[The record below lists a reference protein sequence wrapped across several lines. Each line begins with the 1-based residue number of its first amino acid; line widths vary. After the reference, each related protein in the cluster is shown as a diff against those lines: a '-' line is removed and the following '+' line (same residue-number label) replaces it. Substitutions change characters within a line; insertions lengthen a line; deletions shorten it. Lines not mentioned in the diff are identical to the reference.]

1 MPTVRTKMVRSPLW
15 AGPCDSGP
23 QGGITFSLLSRFISC
38 RERFRIAVIEGLRP
52 VDAFNHRIAFGSMW
66 HVCEEAHS
74 SPDRGPEC
82 QLWEVELQRAAQNLC
97 RLYPMSQ
104 EQVDHWYNVIRVTF
118 PLYVEYWAKHPD
130 MIARRPLL
138 SEQSFNVPH
147 RLPSGR
153 TVRLRG
159 KWDSVDL
166 VGEGKGT
173 RVILQENKTK
183 GDVREAQ
190 LRRQL
195 RFDLQLGIY
204 LVALR
209 YTQMDS
215 YEPWGRLA
223 IGGVRYNV
231 VRRPLSGGKGSIVR
245 HKPTKSNPDGES
257 KEDFFLRLRDII
269 AASPQDY
276 FMRWDVG
283 ITPSDILKFRREC
296 LDPILEQLCDW
307 WEWVSGCYS
316 KRLNVWDNDVSIQCT
331 PWSDNPAHSSAIH
344 WRHPFGV
351 FDALN
356 EGGSSDLDEY
366 LETGS
371 TVGLERASTLF
382 PELEGDNGVSA

>member
-1 MPTVRTKMVRSPLW
+1 MPTIRTKTVRSPLW
-15 AGPCDSGP
+15 TGPCDSGP
-23 QGGITFSLLSRFISC
+23 QGGITFSLLSRFLSC
-38 RERFRIAVIEGLRP
+38 RERFRIAVVEGLRP
-52 VDAFNHRIAFGSMW
+52 VDAFNHRIAFGDAW
-66 HVCEEAHS
+66 HICEEALAWQD
-74 SPDRGPEC
+74 PDGVVDFGDKP
-82 QLWEVELQRAAQNLC
+82 WEAPLLYWGQQTC
-97 RLYPMSQ
+97 KQYPMAA
-104 EQVDHWYNVIRVTF
+104 EQVDHWYNVCKVAF

-130 MIARRPLL
+130 VIARRPIF
-138 SEQSFNVPH
+138 SEQSFSVPY
-147 RLPSGR
+147 RLPSNR
-153 TVRLRG
+153 IVRLRG

-166 VGEGKGT
+166 VGGGKGT
-173 RVILQENKTK
+173 RVVLQENKTK

-190 LRRQL
+190 IRRQL
-195 RFDLQLGIY
+195 RMDLQVMLY
-204 LVALR
+204 LVALQVVQEAEEESLTIR
-209 YTQMDS
+209 KEVRRTLCKT
-215 YEPWGRLA
+215 R

-257 KEDFFLRLRDII
+257 KEAFFLRLRGII

-307 WEWVSGCYS
+307 WEAMQDCDGDYF
-316 KRLNVWDNDVSIQCT
+316 RPPT
-331 PWSDNPAHSSAIH
+331 PHGPVH

-351 FDALN
+351 YDALN

-382 PELEGDNGVSA
+382 PELEE

>member
-1 MPTVRTKMVRSPLW
+1 MPTIKTKTIRSPLW

-23 QGGITFSLLSRFISC
+23 QGGITFSLLSKFLSC

-66 HVCEEAHS
+66 HVCEEAYS

-104 EQVDHWYNVIRVTF
+104 EQVDHWYNVCRVTF

-130 MIARRPLL
+130 VIARRPLL
-138 SEQSFNVPH
+138 SEQSFSVPY
-147 RLPSGR
+147 RLPSNR
-153 TVRLRG
+153 IVRLRG

-166 VGEGKGT
+166 VGEGKGA

-190 LRRQL
+190 LKRQL
-195 RFDLQLGIY
+195 RFDLQLGLY
-204 LVALR
+204 LVALHKVQEDKGQSLTTYGKAMR
-209 YTQMDS
+209 VL
-215 YEPWGRLA
+215 YETR

-245 HKPTKSNPDGES
+245 HKPTKSNPEGES
-257 KEDFFLRLRDII
+257 KDAFFLRLRDII
-269 AASPQDY
+269 AESPQGY

-307 WEWVSGCYS
+307 WEAMQDCDGDYF
-316 KRLNVWDNDVSIQCT
+316 RPPT
-331 PWSDNPAHSSAIH
+331 PHGYVH
-344 WRHPFGV
+344 WRHPFGI

-371 TVGLERASTLF
+371 TVGLERARTLF
-382 PELEGDNGVSA
+382 SELEE

>member
-1 MPTVRTKMVRSPLW
+1 MPTIKTKTVRSPLW

-52 VDAFNHRIAFGSMW
+52 VDAFNHRLAFGSMW
-66 HVCEEAHS
+66 HVAEEELAKEVRVG
-74 SPDRGPEC
+74 DRRYDTEPGI
-82 QLWEVELQRAAQNLC
+82 AALTSFASDLC
-97 RLYPMSQ
+97 RQYPMSQ
-104 EQVDHWYNVIRVTF
+104 EQVDHWYNVVKVTF
-118 PLYVEYWAKHPD
+118 PLYVDYWSKHPD

-138 SEQSFNVPH
+138 SEQSFSVPYP
-147 RLPSGR
+147 LPSKR
-153 TVRLRG
+153 VVTLRG

-166 VGEGKGT
+166 VGDGKGA
-173 RVILQENKTK
+173 RIILQENKTK

-195 RFDLQLGIY
+195 RMDLQTMLY
-204 LVALR
+204 LVALELFQVQPGQ
-209 YTQMDS
+209 Y
-215 YEPWGRLA
+215 RLGGEGIPRGVR

-245 HKPTKSNPDGES
+245 HKPMKSNPEGES

-269 AASPQDY
+269 AESPQDY

-307 WEWVSGCYS
+307 WDYVKAAALTDGNPFDPKCSGY
-316 KRLNVWDNDVSIQCT
+316 RM
-331 PWSDNPAHSSAIH
+331 H
-344 WRHPFGV
+344 WRHPYGV
-351 FDALN
+351 YDALN

-382 PELEGDNGVSA
+382 PELEGDKDVGA

>member
-1 MPTVRTKMVRSPLW
+1 MPTIKTKTVRSPLW

-23 QGGITFSLLSRFISC
+23 QGGITFSLLSKFLSC

-52 VDAFNHRIAFGSMW
+52 VDAFNHRIVFGSMW
-66 HVCEEAHS
+66 HIMEEELAKEVRVG
-74 SPDRGPEC
+74 DRRYDTETGI
-82 QLWEVELQRAAQNLC
+82 AALTSFASDLC
-97 RLYPMSQ
+97 RQYPMSQ

-138 SEQSFNVPH
+138 SEQSFSVPYP
-147 RLPSGR
+147 LPSKR
-153 TVRLRG
+153 VVTLRG

-166 VGEGKGT
+166 VGEGKGA
-173 RVILQENKTK
+173 RVIIQENKTK

-195 RFDLQLGIY
+195 RFDLQTLLY
-204 LVALR
+204 AVALHQYQR
-209 YTQMDS
+209 NSLWQRS
-215 YEPWGRLA
+215 NKSWREVP

-231 VRRPLSGGKGSIVR
+231 VRRPLSGGKGSISR
-245 HKPTKSNPDGES
+245 HKPRKSNPEGES
-257 KEDFFLRLRDII
+257 KEAFFLRLRDII
-269 AASPQDY
+269 AESPQNY

-283 ITPSDILKFRREC
+283 ITPSDVLKFRREC

-307 WEWVSGCYS
+307 WEAMQDCDGDYF
-316 KRLNVWDNDVSIQCT
+316 RPPT
-331 PWSDNPAHSSAIH
+331 PHGYIH

-382 PELEGDNGVSA
+382 PELEE

>member
-1 MPTVRTKMVRSPLW
+1 MPTIKTKTVRSPLW

-38 RERFRIAVIEGLRP
+38 RERFRIAVMEGLRP
-52 VDAFNHRIAFGSMW
+52 VNAFNHRIAFGSMW
-66 HVCEEAHS
+66 HVCEEAYS
-74 SPDRGPEC
+74 SPDTGPEC
-82 QLWEVELQRAAQNLC
+82 QLWNVELQRAAQNLC
-97 RLYPMSQ
+97 RQYPMSQ
-104 EQVDHWYNVIRVTF
+104 EQVDYWYNICRVTF
-118 PLYVEYWAKHPD
+118 PLYVDYWAKHPD

-138 SEQSFNVPH
+138 SEQSFSVPYP
-147 RLPSGR
+147 LPSKR
-153 TVRLRG
+153 VVTLRG
-159 KWDSVDL
+159 KWDSVDM
-166 VGEGKGT
+166 VGEGKGA

-195 RFDLQLGIY
+195 RFDLQLGVY
-204 LVALR
+204 LTALHQYQR
-209 YTQMDS
+209 DS
-215 YEPWGRLA
+215 FWWRANKVWRDLR

-245 HKPTKSNPDGES
+245 HKPTKSNPESES
-257 KEDFFLRLRDII
+257 KEAFFLRLRDII

-283 ITPSDILKFRREC
+283 ITQSDILKFRREC

-307 WEWVSGCYS
+307 WEAMQDCEGDYFRPPTLHGYV
-316 KRLNVWDNDVSIQCT
+316 
-331 PWSDNPAHSSAIH
+331 H
-344 WRHPFGV
+344 WRHPYGV

-382 PELEGDNGVSA
+382 PELEE

>member
-1 MPTVRTKMVRSPLW
+1 MPTIKTKTIRSPLW
-15 AGPCDSGP
+15 AGPCDSEP

-38 RERFRIAVIEGLRP
+38 RERFRIAVMEGLRP

-66 HVCEEAHS
+66 HICEEALAKEVRVGD
-74 SPDRGPEC
+74 DRRDADGTT
-82 QLWEVELQRAAQNLC
+82 AALTSFASDLC
-97 RLYPMSQ
+97 RQYPMSQ
-104 EQVDHWYNVIRVTF
+104 EQVDHWYNVVKVTF

-166 VGEGKGT
+166 VGEGKGA

-245 HKPTKSNPDGES
+245 HKPTRSNPEGES
-257 KEDFFLRLRDII
+257 KEAFFLRLRDII
-269 AASPQDY
+269 AESPQDY

-307 WEWVSGCYS
+307 WEAMQDCDGDYF
-316 KRLNVWDNDVSIQCT
+316 RPPT
-331 PWSDNPAHSSAIH
+331 PHGYVH

-351 FDALN
+351 YDALN

-382 PELEGDNGVSA
+382 PELEE

>member
-1 MPTVRTKMVRSPLW
+1 MPTIKTKAVRSPLW
-15 AGPCDSGP
+15 AGPCDSGH
-23 QGGITFSLLSRFISC
+23 QGGITFSLLSKFLSC
-38 RERFRIAVIEGLRP
+38 RERFRIAVVEGLRP
-52 VDAFNHRIAFGSMW
+52 VDAFNHRIAFGDAW
-66 HVCEEAHS
+66 HICEEALAWRD
-74 SPDRGPEC
+74 PDGVVDSGDKP
-82 QLWEVELQRAAQNLC
+82 WEDPLLYWGQQTCKRYPTAA
-97 RLYPMSQ
+97 
-104 EQVDHWYNVIRVTF
+104 EQVDHWYNVVKVTF

-166 VGEGKGT
+166 VGEGKGA

-245 HKPTKSNPDGES
+245 HNPTKSNPEGES
-257 KEDFFLRLRDII
+257 KDAFFLRLRDII
-269 AASPQDY
+269 ASSPQDY

-307 WEWVSGCYS
+307 WEAMQDCDGDYF
-316 KRLNVWDNDVSIQCT
+316 RPPT
-331 PWSDNPAHSSAIH
+331 PHSYVH
-344 WRHPFGV
+344 WRHPYGV

-371 TVGLERASTLF
+371 TVGLERATTLF
-382 PELEGDNGVSA
+382 SELEGDNGVSA

>member
-1 MPTVRTKMVRSPLW
+1 MPTIRTKTVRSPLW
-15 AGPCDSGP
+15 TGPCDSGP
-23 QGGITFSLLSRFISC
+23 QGGITFSLLSKFLSC

-52 VDAFNHRIAFGSMW
+52 VDVFNHRIAFGSMW
-66 HVCEEAHS
+66 HIAEQEFALIGWNETSQATVN
-74 SPDRGPEC
+74 DF
-82 QLWEVELQRAAQNLC
+82 AARLC
-97 RLYPMSQ
+97 RQYPMSQ
-104 EQVDHWYNVIRVTF
+104 EQVDHWYNVVKVTF
-118 PLYVEYWAKHPD
+118 PLYVDYWAKHPD
-130 MIARRPLL
+130 VISRRPLL
-138 SEQSFNVPH
+138 SEQSFSVPYP
-147 RLPSGR
+147 LPSKR
-153 TVRLRG
+153 VVTLRG

-166 VGEGKGT
+166 VGEGKGA
-173 RVILQENKTK
+173 RVVLQENKTK

-195 RFDLQLGIY
+195 RFDLQTLLY
-204 LVALR
+204 SVALR
-209 YTQMDS
+209 QYQLDS
-215 YEPWGRLA
+215 FWRRSNKLWRDVP

-231 VRRPLSGGKGSIVR
+231 VRRPLSGGKGSISR

-269 AASPQDY
+269 AESPQDY

-307 WEWVSGCYS
+307 WEHVGTAYRIYGDPFRGSELSRG
-316 KRLNVWDNDVSIQCT
+316 L
-331 PWSDNPAHSSAIH
+331 H
-344 WRHPFGV
+344 WRHPYGV

-382 PELEGDNGVSA
+382 PELEGDKDADT

>member
-1 MPTVRTKMVRSPLW
+1 MPTIKTKTVRSPLW

-52 VDAFNHRIAFGSMW
+52 VDSFNHRLAFGDMW
-66 HVCEEAHS
+66 HTCEQALASGVTDWVH
-74 SPDRGPEC
+74 
-82 QLWEVELQRAAQNLC
+82 NLC
-97 RLYPMSQ
+97 LHAQILCRRYPLQQ
-104 EQVDHWYNVIRVTF
+104 EQVDHWYNVCRVTF
-118 PLYVEYWAKHPD
+118 PLYVDYWAKHPD
-130 MIARRPLL
+130 VISRRPLL
-138 SEQSFNVPH
+138 SEQLFNVPYQ
-147 RLPSGR
+147 LPSAR

-166 VGEGKGT
+166 VGEGKGA
-173 RVILQENKTK
+173 RIILQENKTK

-231 VRRPLSGGKGSIVR
+231 IRRPLSGGKGSISR
-245 HKPTKSNPDGES
+245 HKPKKSNPDGES
-257 KEDFFLRLRDII
+257 KEAFFLRLRDII
-269 AASPQDY
+269 AESPQDY
-276 FMRWDVG
+276 FLRWDVG
-283 ITPSDILKFRREC
+283 ITPSGILKFRREC

-307 WEWVSGCYS
+307 WEAMQDCDGDYF
-316 KRLNVWDNDVSIQCT
+316 RPPT
-331 PWSDNPAHSSAIH
+331 PHGYVH

-371 TVGLERASTLF
+371 TVGLERAITLF
-382 PELEGDNGVSA
+382 PELEGDKDVGT

>member
-1 MPTVRTKMVRSPLW
+1 
-15 AGPCDSGP
+15 
-23 QGGITFSLLSRFISC
+23 
-38 RERFRIAVIEGLRP
+38 
-52 VDAFNHRIAFGSMW
+52 
-66 HVCEEAHS
+66 
-74 SPDRGPEC
+74 
-82 QLWEVELQRAAQNLC
+82 
-97 RLYPMSQ
+97 
-104 EQVDHWYNVIRVTF
+104 
-118 PLYVEYWAKHPD
+118 
-130 MIARRPLL
+130 
-138 SEQSFNVPH
+138 
-147 RLPSGR
+147 
-153 TVRLRG
+153 
-159 KWDSVDL
+159 
-166 VGEGKGT
+166 
-173 RVILQENKTK
+173 
-183 GDVREAQ
+183 VREAQ

-245 HKPTKSNPDGES
+245 HKPTRSNPEGES
-257 KEDFFLRLRDII
+257 KEAFFLRLRDII
-269 AASPQDY
+269 AESPQDY

-307 WEWVSGCYS
+307 WEAMQDCDGDYF
-316 KRLNVWDNDVSIQCT
+316 RPPT
-331 PWSDNPAHSSAIH
+331 PHGYVH

-351 FDALN
+351 YDALN

-382 PELEGDNGVSA
+382 PELEE

>member
-1 MPTVRTKMVRSPLW
+1 MPTVKTKTVRSPLW

-66 HVCEEAHS
+66 HVAEEELAKEVRVGGRIY
-74 SPDRGPEC
+74 DAEC
-82 QLWEVELQRAAQNLC
+82 GIAALTSFASDLC
-97 RLYPMSQ
+97 RQYPMSQ
-104 EQVDHWYNVIRVTF
+104 EQVDHWYNVVKVTF

-138 SEQSFNVPH
+138 SEQSFSVPYH
-147 RLPSGR
+147 LPSNR
-153 TVRLRG
+153 IVRLRG

-166 VGEGKGT
+166 VGEGKSA

-183 GDVREAQ
+183 GDVREPQ

-195 RFDLQLGIY
+195 RMDLQVMLY
-204 LVALR
+204 LVALTEGWYQGQSWSHIKPSAR
-209 YTQMDS
+209 
-215 YEPWGRLA
+215 

-257 KEDFFLRLRDII
+257 KEAFFLRLRDII
-269 AASPQDY
+269 AESPQDY

-307 WEWVSGCYS
+307 WEAMQDCDGDYF
-316 KRLNVWDNDVSIQCT
+316 RPPT
-331 PWSDNPAHSSAIH
+331 PHGYVH

-382 PELEGDNGVSA
+382 PELEE

>member
-1 MPTVRTKMVRSPLW
+1 MPTIKTVRSPLW

-52 VDAFNHRIAFGSMW
+52 VDAFNHRLAFGDAW
-66 HVCEEAHS
+66 HLCEEALAWQD
-74 SPDRGPEC
+74 PDGVVASKERP
-82 QLWEVELQRAAQNLC
+82 WEDPLLYWGQQTCKRYPTAA
-97 RLYPMSQ
+97 

-138 SEQSFNVPH
+138 SEQSFSVPY
-147 RLPSGR
+147 RLSSNR

-166 VGEGKGT
+166 VGEGKGA

-190 LRRQL
+190 IRRQL
-195 RFDLQLGIY
+195 RFDLQLGSY
-204 LVALR
+204 LVAL
-209 YTQMDS
+209 TEEWHQGQ
-215 YEPWGRLA
+215 PWSNINPSVR

-307 WEWVSGCYS
+307 WEAMQDCDGDYF
-316 KRLNVWDNDVSIQCT
+316 RPPT
-331 PWSDNPAHSSAIH
+331 PHGPVH

-351 FDALN
+351 YDALN
-356 EGGSSDLDEY
+356 EGGASDRDEY

-382 PELEGDNGVSA
+382 PELEE

>member
-1 MPTVRTKMVRSPLW
+1 MPTIRTKTVRSPLW

-52 VDAFNHRIAFGSMW
+52 VDVFNHRIAFGDAW
-66 HVCEEAHS
+66 HICEEALAWQD
-74 SPDRGPEC
+74 PDGVVASKERP
-82 QLWEVELQRAAQNLC
+82 WEDPLLYWGQQTCKRYPTAA
-97 RLYPMSQ
+97 
-104 EQVDHWYNVIRVTF
+104 EQVDHWYNVCRVTF

-166 VGEGKGT
+166 VGEGKGA

-245 HKPTKSNPDGES
+245 HKPTRSNPEGES
-257 KEDFFLRLRDII
+257 KEAFFLRLRDII
-269 AASPQDY
+269 AESPQDY

-307 WEWVSGCYS
+307 WEAMQDCDGDYF
-316 KRLNVWDNDVSIQCT
+316 RPPT
-331 PWSDNPAHSSAIH
+331 PHGYVH

-351 FDALN
+351 YDALN

-382 PELEGDNGVSA
+382 PELEE

>member
-1 MPTVRTKMVRSPLW
+1 MPTMRTKTVRSPLW

-52 VDAFNHRIAFGSMW
+52 VDSFNHRIAFGSMW
-66 HVCEEAHS
+66 HICEEA
-74 SPDRGPEC
+74 
-82 QLWEVELQRAAQNLC
+82 LAKEVRVGGRKYDTEPGIAALTSFASDLC
-97 RLYPMSQ
+97 RQYPMSQ
-104 EQVDHWYNVIRVTF
+104 EQVDHWYNVCRVTF
-118 PLYVEYWAKHPD
+118 PLYVEYWSKHPD

-138 SEQSFNVPH
+138 SEQSFSVPYH
-147 RLPSGR
+147 LPSGR

-166 VGEGKGT
+166 VGEGKGA
-173 RVILQENKTK
+173 RIILQENKTK

-195 RFDLQLGIY
+195 RMDLQTMLY
-204 LVALR
+204 LVTLELFQVQPGQ
-209 YTQMDS
+209 Y
-215 YEPWGRLA
+215 RLGGEGIPRGVR

-245 HKPTKSNPDGES
+245 HKPTKSNPEGES

-269 AASPQDY
+269 AESPQDY

-296 LDPILEQLCDW
+296 LDSILEQLCDW
-307 WEWVSGCYS
+307 WEWAKVWGQAEVS
-316 KRLNVWDNDVSIQCT
+316 KRGK
-331 PWSDNPAHSSAIH
+331 HH
-344 WRHPFGV
+344 WRHPYGV

-356 EGGSSDLDEY
+356 EGGFSDLDEY

>member
-1 MPTVRTKMVRSPLW
+1 MPTIKTVHSPLW

-38 RERFRIAVIEGLRP
+38 RERFRIAVIEGLQP
-52 VDAFNHRIAFGSMW
+52 VDAFNHRLAFGSMW
-66 HVCEEAHS
+66 HVCEEALAKEVRVG
-74 SPDRGPEC
+74 DRRCDNDGIT
-82 QLWEVELQRAAQNLC
+82 AALTSFASDLC

-104 EQVDHWYNVIRVTF
+104 EQVDHWYNVVKVTF

-138 SEQSFNVPH
+138 SEQSFSVPY
-147 RLPSGR
+147 RLPSNR
-153 TVRLRG
+153 IVRLRG
-159 KWDSVDL
+159 KWDSVGL
-166 VGEGKGT
+166 VGEGKGA

-195 RFDLQLGIY
+195 RFDLQTLLY
-204 LVALR
+204 AVALHQ
-209 YTQMDS
+209 YQSDS
-215 YEPWGRLA
+215 FWQRSNKSWRKIP

-245 HKPTKSNPDGES
+245 HKPTKSNPEGES
-257 KEDFFLRLRDII
+257 KEAFFLRLRDII
-269 AASPQDY
+269 AESPQDY

-283 ITPSDILKFRREC
+283 ITPSDILRFRREC

-307 WEWVSGCYS
+307 WEAMQDCDGNYF
-316 KRLNVWDNDVSIQCT
+316 RPPT
-331 PWSDNPAHSSAIH
+331 PHGYVH

-382 PELEGDNGVSA
+382 PELEE

>member
-1 MPTVRTKMVRSPLW
+1 MPSTIVSPLEMR
-15 AGPCDSGP
+15 G
-23 QGGITFSLLSRFISC
+23 TFARNAWLSNILTLWWIPETDPGRVRC
-38 RERFRIAVIEGLRP
+38 CTGLNR
-52 VDAFNHRIAFGSMW
+52 S
-66 HVCEEAHS
+66 
-74 SPDRGPEC
+74 
-82 QLWEVELQRAAQNLC
+82 
-97 RLYPMSQ
+97 
-104 EQVDHWYNVIRVTF
+104 
-118 PLYVEYWAKHPD
+118 
-130 MIARRPLL
+130 
-138 SEQSFNVPH
+138 
-147 RLPSGR
+147 
-153 TVRLRG
+153 
-159 KWDSVDL
+159 
-166 VGEGKGT
+166 
-173 RVILQENKTK
+173 VILQENKTK

-195 RFDLQLGIY
+195 RMDLQTMLY
-204 LVALR
+204 LVALELFQVQPGQ
-209 YTQMDS
+209 Y
-215 YEPWGRLA
+215 RLGGEGIPRGVR

-245 HKPTKSNPDGES
+245 HKPMKSNPEGES

-316 KRLNVWDNDVSIQCT
+316 KGLNVWDNDVSMQCA
-331 PWSDNPAHSSAIH
+331 PWSDSPSHSSAIH

-351 FDALN
+351 YDALN

-371 TVGLERASTLF
+371 TVGLERARTLF
-382 PELEGDNGVSA
+382 PELEE

>member
-1 MPTVRTKMVRSPLW
+1 MPTIKTKTVRSPLW

-38 RERFRIAVIEGLRP
+38 RERFRIAVMEGLRP
-52 VDAFNHRIAFGSMW
+52 VNAFNHRIAFGSMW
-66 HVCEEAHS
+66 HVCEEAYS
-74 SPDRGPEC
+74 SPDTGPEC
-82 QLWEVELQRAAQNLC
+82 QLWNVELQRAAQNLC
-97 RLYPMSQ
+97 RQYPMSQ
-104 EQVDHWYNVIRVTF
+104 EQVDYWYNICRVTF
-118 PLYVEYWAKHPD
+118 PLYVDYWAKHPD

-138 SEQSFNVPH
+138 SEQSFSVPYP
-147 RLPSGR
+147 LPSKR
-153 TVRLRG
+153 VVTLRG
-159 KWDSVDL
+159 KWDSVDM
-166 VGEGKGT
+166 VGEGKGA

-195 RFDLQLGIY
+195 RFDLQLGVY
-204 LVALR
+204 LTALHQYQR
-209 YTQMDS
+209 DS
-215 YEPWGRLA
+215 FWWRANKVWRDLR

-245 HKPTKSNPDGES
+245 HKPTKSNPEGES
-257 KEDFFLRLRDII
+257 KEAFFLRLRDII
-269 AASPQDY
+269 AESPQDY

-307 WEWVSGCYS
+307 WEAMQDCDGDYF
-316 KRLNVWDNDVSIQCT
+316 RPPT
-331 PWSDNPAHSSAIH
+331 PHGYVH
-344 WRHPFGV
+344 WRHPYGV

-356 EGGSSDLDEY
+356 DGGSSDMDEY

-382 PELEGDNGVSA
+382 HELEE

>member
-1 MPTVRTKMVRSPLW
+1 
-15 AGPCDSGP
+15 
-23 QGGITFSLLSRFISC
+23 
-38 RERFRIAVIEGLRP
+38 
-52 VDAFNHRIAFGSMW
+52 MW
-66 HVCEEAHS
+66 HICEEAFS
-74 SPDRGPEC
+74 SDVPSQEGGGIDCAFYDLEAFTRD
-82 QLWEVELQRAAQNLC
+82 LC
-97 RLYPMSQ
+97 RRYPLQQ
-104 EQVDHWYNVIRVTF
+104 EQVDHWYNVCRVTF

-138 SEQSFNVPH
+138 SEQSFSVPYP
-147 RLPSGR
+147 LPSKR
-153 TVRLRG
+153 VVRLRG
-159 KWDSVDL
+159 KWDSVGL
-166 VGEGKGT
+166 VGEGKGA
-173 RVILQENKTK
+173 RVIIQENKTK

-195 RFDLQLGIY
+195 RFDLQTLLY
-204 LVALR
+204 AVALHQYQR
-209 YTQMDS
+209 NSLWQRS
-215 YEPWGRLA
+215 SKSWREVP

-245 HKPTKSNPDGES
+245 HKPTKSNPEGES
-257 KEDFFLRLRDII
+257 KEAFFLRLRDII
-269 AASPQDY
+269 AESPQDY

-316 KRLNVWDNDVSIQCT
+316 KGLNVWDNDVSMQCA
-331 PWSDNPAHSSAIH
+331 PWSDNSAHSSAIH

-371 TVGLERASTLF
+371 TVGLERARTLF
-382 PELEGDNGVSA
+382 PELEGDKDVGT

>member
-1 MPTVRTKMVRSPLW
+1 MPTIKTKMVRSPLW

-23 QGGITFSLLSRFISC
+23 QGGITFSLLSRFLSC
-38 RERFRIAVIEGLRP
+38 RERFRIAVIQGLRP
-52 VDAFNHRIAFGSMW
+52 VDSFNHRIAFGSMW
-66 HVCEEAHS
+66 HVCEEVLAKEVRVGGRKC
-74 SPDRGPEC
+74 DTERGI
-82 QLWEVELQRAAQNLC
+82 AALTSFASDLC
-97 RLYPMSQ
+97 RQYPMSQ
-104 EQVDHWYNVIRVTF
+104 EQVDHWYNVVKVTF
-118 PLYVEYWAKHPD
+118 PLYVEYWSKHPD

-138 SEQSFNVPH
+138 SEQSFSVPY
-147 RLPSGR
+147 RLPSNR
-153 TVRLRG
+153 IVRLRG

-166 VGEGKGT
+166 VGEGKGS

-190 LRRQL
+190 IRRQL
-195 RFDLQLGIY
+195 RMDLQVMLY
-204 LVALR
+204 LVALQKVQEDKGR
-209 YTQMDS
+209 SLTTYGGAMRVL
-215 YEPWGRLA
+215 YETR

-257 KEDFFLRLRDII
+257 KEAFFLRLRDII
-269 AASPQDY
+269 AESPQDY

-307 WEWVSGCYS
+307 WDYVKAAAFTDGNPFDPKCSGY
-316 KRLNVWDNDVSIQCT
+316 RM
-331 PWSDNPAHSSAIH
+331 H
-344 WRHPFGV
+344 WRHPYGV

-382 PELEGDNGVSA
+382 PELEE

>member
-1 MPTVRTKMVRSPLW
+1 MPTIKTKTVRSPLW

-52 VDAFNHRIAFGSMW
+52 VDAFNHRLAFGSMW
-66 HVCEEAHS
+66 HVAEEELAKEVRVG
-74 SPDRGPEC
+74 DRRYDTEPGI
-82 QLWEVELQRAAQNLC
+82 AALTSFASDLC
-97 RLYPMSQ
+97 RQYPMSQ
-104 EQVDHWYNVIRVTF
+104 EQVDHWYNVVKVTF
-118 PLYVEYWAKHPD
+118 PLYVDYWSKHPD

-138 SEQSFNVPH
+138 SEQSFSVPYP
-147 RLPSGR
+147 LPSKR
-153 TVRLRG
+153 VVTLRG

-166 VGEGKGT
+166 VGDGKGA
-173 RVILQENKTK
+173 RIILQENKTK

-195 RFDLQLGIY
+195 RMDLQTMLY
-204 LVALR
+204 LVALELFQVQPGQ
-209 YTQMDS
+209 Y
-215 YEPWGRLA
+215 RLGGEGIPRGVR

-245 HKPTKSNPDGES
+245 HKPTKSNPDGEP

-269 AASPQDY
+269 AESPQDY

-307 WEWVSGCYS
+307 WDYVKAAALTDGNPFDPKCSGY
-316 KRLNVWDNDVSIQCT
+316 RM
-331 PWSDNPAHSSAIH
+331 H
-344 WRHPFGV
+344 WRHPYGV
-351 FDALN
+351 YDALN

-382 PELEGDNGVSA
+382 PELEGDKDVGA

>member
-1 MPTVRTKMVRSPLW
+1 MPTIKTKTVCSPLW
-15 AGPCDSGP
+15 SGPCDLGP
-23 QGGITFSLLSRFISC
+23 QGGITFSLLSKFLSC
-38 RERFRIAVIEGLRP
+38 RERFRIAVVEGLRP
-52 VDAFNHRIAFGSMW
+52 VDAFNHRIAFGDAW
-66 HVCEEAHS
+66 HICEESLAWRD
-74 SPDRGPEC
+74 PDGVVDSGDKP
-82 QLWEVELQRAAQNLC
+82 WEAPLLYWGQQACKQYPTAA
-97 RLYPMSQ
+97 

-118 PLYVEYWAKHPD
+118 PLYVDYWAKHPD
-130 MIARRPLL
+130 MIARQPLL
-138 SEQSFNVPH
+138 SEQSFSVPY

-166 VGEGKGT
+166 VGEGKGA
-173 RVILQENKTK
+173 RIILQENKTK

-245 HKPTKSNPDGES
+245 HKPTKSNPEGES
-257 KEDFFLRLRDII
+257 KEAFFLRLRDII

-307 WEWVSGCYS
+307 WEAMQDCDGDYF
-316 KRLNVWDNDVSIQCT
+316 KPPT
-331 PWSDNPAHSSAIH
+331 PHGYVH

-371 TVGLERASTLF
+371 TVGLERARTLF
-382 PELEGDNGVSA
+382 PELEE

>member
-1 MPTVRTKMVRSPLW
+1 MPTIKTKTVRSPLW

-66 HVCEEAHS
+66 HVCEEAYS

-82 QLWEVELQRAAQNLC
+82 QLWGVELQRAAQNLC

-104 EQVDHWYNVIRVTF
+104 EQIDHWYNVCKVTF
-118 PLYVEYWAKHPD
+118 PLYVEYWSKHPD

-138 SEQSFNVPH
+138 SEQSFNVPYP
-147 RLPSGR
+147 LPSKR
-153 TVRLRG
+153 VVTLRG

-166 VGEGKGT
+166 VGEGKGA

-195 RFDLQLGIY
+195 RFDLQTLLY
-204 LVALR
+204 AVALHQ
-209 YTQMDS
+209 YQLDS
-215 YEPWGRLA
+215 FWQRSNRSWREVP

-257 KEDFFLRLRDII
+257 KEAFFVRLQDII
-269 AASPQDY
+269 AESPQDY

-307 WEWVSGCYS
+307 WEWVSGCYRTGS
-316 KRLNVWDNDVSIQCT
+316 NVWDNDVSMQCA
-331 PWSDNPAHSSAIH
+331 PWSDNPAHPSAIH

-351 FDALN
+351 YDALN

-371 TVGLERASTLF
+371 TVGLERARTLF
-382 PELEGDNGVSA
+382 PELEE

>member
-257 KEDFFLRLRDII
+257 KEAFFLRLRNII
-269 AASPQDY
+269 AESPQDY

-296 LDPILEQLCDW
+296 LDSILEQLCDW
-307 WEWVSGCYS
+307 WEAMQDCDGNYF
-316 KRLNVWDNDVSIQCT
+316 R
-331 PWSDNPAHSSAIH
+331 PPAPHGYVH

-382 PELEGDNGVSA
+382 PELEE

>member
-1 MPTVRTKMVRSPLW
+1 MPTIRTKTVRSPLW

-52 VDAFNHRIAFGSMW
+52 VDVFNHRIAFGDAW
-66 HVCEEAHS
+66 HICEEALAWQD
-74 SPDRGPEC
+74 PDGVVASKERP
-82 QLWEVELQRAAQNLC
+82 WEDPLLYWGQQTCKRYPTAA
-97 RLYPMSQ
+97 
-104 EQVDHWYNVIRVTF
+104 EQVDHWYNVCRVTF

-166 VGEGKGT
+166 VGEGKGA
-173 RVILQENKTK
+173 RIILQENKTK

-245 HKPTKSNPDGES
+245 HKPTRSNPEGES
-257 KEDFFLRLRDII
+257 KEAFFLRLRDII
-269 AASPQDY
+269 AESPQDY

-307 WEWVSGCYS
+307 WEAMQDCDGDYF
-316 KRLNVWDNDVSIQCT
+316 RPPT
-331 PWSDNPAHSSAIH
+331 PHGYVH

-351 FDALN
+351 YDALN

-382 PELEGDNGVSA
+382 PELEE

>member
-1 MPTVRTKMVRSPLW
+1 MPTIKTKTVRSPLW

-52 VDAFNHRIAFGSMW
+52 VDAFNHRLAFGSMW
-66 HVCEEAHS
+66 HVAEEELAKEVRVG
-74 SPDRGPEC
+74 DRRYDTEPGI
-82 QLWEVELQRAAQNLC
+82 AALTSFASDLC
-97 RLYPMSQ
+97 RQYPMSQ
-104 EQVDHWYNVIRVTF
+104 EQVDHWYNVVKVTF
-118 PLYVEYWAKHPD
+118 PLYVDYWSKHPD

-138 SEQSFNVPH
+138 SERSFSVPYP
-147 RLPSGR
+147 LPSKR
-153 TVRLRG
+153 VVTLRG

-166 VGEGKGT
+166 VGDGKGA
-173 RVILQENKTK
+173 RIILQENKTK

-195 RFDLQLGIY
+195 RMDLQTMLY
-204 LVALR
+204 LVALELFQVQPGQ
-209 YTQMDS
+209 Y
-215 YEPWGRLA
+215 RLGGEGIPRGVR

-269 AASPQDY
+269 AESPQDY

-307 WEWVSGCYS
+307 WDYVKAAALTDGNPFDPKCSGY
-316 KRLNVWDNDVSIQCT
+316 RM
-331 PWSDNPAHSSAIH
+331 H
-344 WRHPFGV
+344 WRHPYGV
-351 FDALN
+351 YDALN

-382 PELEGDNGVSA
+382 PELEGDKDVGA

>member
-1 MPTVRTKMVRSPLW
+1 MPTIKTKTVRSPLW

-38 RERFRIAVIEGLRP
+38 RERFRIAVMEGLRP
-52 VDAFNHRIAFGSMW
+52 VDAFNHRIAFGDAW
-66 HVCEEAHS
+66 HVCEEALAWRD
-74 SPDRGPEC
+74 PDGVVDSGYRP
-82 QLWEVELQRAAQNLC
+82 WEAPLLYWGQQACKQYPTAA
-97 RLYPMSQ
+97 

-118 PLYVEYWAKHPD
+118 PLYVDYWAKHSD

-138 SEQSFNVPH
+138 SEQSFSVPY
-147 RLPSGR
+147 RLPSNR
-153 TVRLRG
+153 IVRLRG

-166 VGEGKGT
+166 VGEGKGA

-195 RFDLQLGIY
+195 RFDLQLGLYI
-204 LVALR
+204 VALTEGW
-209 YTQMDS
+209 YQGQ
-215 YEPWGRLA
+215 PWSHSKPSAR

-245 HKPTKSNPDGES
+245 HKPTKSNPEGES
-257 KEDFFLRLRDII
+257 KEAFFLRLRGII
-269 AASPQDY
+269 AESPQNY

-307 WEWVSGCYS
+307 WEAMQDCDGDYF
-316 KRLNVWDNDVSIQCT
+316 RPPT
-331 PWSDNPAHSSAIH
+331 PHGHVH
-344 WRHPFGV
+344 WRHPYGV
-351 FDALN
+351 FNVLD

-382 PELEGDNGVSA
+382 PELEE